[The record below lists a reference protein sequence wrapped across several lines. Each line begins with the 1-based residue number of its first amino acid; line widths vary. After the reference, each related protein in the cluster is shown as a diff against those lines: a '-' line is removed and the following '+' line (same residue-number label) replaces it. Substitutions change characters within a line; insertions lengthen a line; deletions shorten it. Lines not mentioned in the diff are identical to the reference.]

1 LRKQNFL
8 KCLGEHESNTSIIK
22 LLLFMRTERGEVIK
36 CYNHPIMI
44 YIYIVI
50 LFNDEYNHPIMKLI
64 FLEGFYL

>member
-1 LRKQNFL
+1 MLSR
-8 KCLGEHESNTSIIK
+8 IYI
-22 LLLFMRTERGEVIK
+22 
-36 CYNHPIMI
+36 YI